1 MLPRQTHFLIYL
13 STRQLL
19 KKTFLFCCPHTLTIR
34 LKSPV
39 YRGFSGEGKCE
50 GKLSPLTLTLTPSWI
65 SLAVIRPVS
74 LRPQNE
80 GQKKAH
86 GFSRMHTESL
96 TRIFLTFVFFDS
108 KGIINGFASVTAC
121 GC

>member
-19 KKTFLFCCPHTLTIR
+19 KKTFLFCYPHTLTIR

-74 LRPQNE
+74 LRLQDE
-80 GQKKAH
+80 GQKKLTDFTDAH
-86 GFSRMHTESL
+86 GVFDTD
-96 TRIFLTFVFFDS
+96 FFDLC
-108 KGIINGFASVTAC
+108 FF
-121 GC
+121 